1 MRNPADDA
9 RGLAQGRAVE
19 PERMPFIVFALDAEG
34 VFTASDGDGLS
45 ALGLEPGE
53 VVGRSAF
60 EVYREVPA
68 VLDNLD
74 RALSGESF
82 SSVVEVENTT
92 FRCRYDPLRGAG
104 GEVIGAVGLAAEAE
118 RLSRSAAEARMKER
132 AVAASS
138 EGIVVTDP
146 NRPDAPIVYVNP
158 AFEEITGYS
167 AAEVLGRNCR
177 FLQGADRDQPQ
188 LGTLRAALREGRE
201 CSVVLRNY
209 RKDGTMFRNEL
220 SVSPVFGEGGALLNY
235 VGVQKDVTERVRYE
249 EELRESEERFRL
261 TFEAAGVGMAHVAP
275 DGRWLRINGKLA
287 EITGYPREELLS
299 RTFQDITHPDDLQK
313 DLEHLR
319 RLRLGEIGAYSM
331 EKRYVRKDGMR
342 VWITLTRSALRAPG
356 GGISCFVSVVEDI
369 TGRKLAELVPEPLT
383 DRETEVLVLVAERR
397 TNGEIA
403 GALNYSVGTVKLHVG
418 RIIAKLGVKN
428 RAQAAERAV
437 EIGLMPPP
445 GSPEPG

>member
-9 RGLAQGRAVE
+9 RELSRGRAT
-19 PERMPFIVFALDAEG
+19 PEGMPFIVFALDADG
-34 VFTASDGDGLS
+34 VFTASDGEGLS
-45 ALGLEPGE
+45 TLGLEPGE

-60 EVYREVPA
+60 EVYRGEPEV
-68 VLDNLD
+68 LENLD

-104 GEVIGAVGLAAEAE
+104 GKVIGTVGLAAEAE
-118 RLSRSAAEARMKER
+118 RLSRSAQEARMKER

-146 NRPDAPIVYVNP
+146 NRPDAPIVHVNP
-158 AFEEITGYS
+158 AFEEITGYQ

-188 LGTLRAALREGRE
+188 LETLRAALREGRE
-201 CSVVLRNY
+201 CQVVLRNY
-209 RKDGTMFRNEL
+209 RKDGTMFCNEL
-220 SVSPVFGEGGALLNY
+220 SVSPVFEEDGRLLNY
-235 VGVQKDVTERVRYE
+235 VGVQKDVTERVRHE
-249 EELRESEERFRL
+249 EELEESEERFRM

-287 EITGYPREELLS
+287 EITGYTREELLS
-299 RTFQDITHPDDLQK
+299 KTFQDITHPEDLEK
-313 DLEHLR
+313 DLEHAR
-319 RLRLGEIGAYSM
+319 RMMVGEIENYSM
-331 EKRYVRKDGMR
+331 QKRYVRKDGCR
-342 VWITLTRSALRAPG
+342 VWVEITVSALRAASG
-356 GGISCFVSVVEDI
+356 ELACFVSVVEDI
-369 TGRKLAELVPEPLT
+369 TGRKLAELVPDPLT
-383 DRETEVLVLVAERR
+383 DRETEVLDLVAGRR

-403 GALNYSVGTVKLHVG
+403 GTLNYSVGTVKLHVG
-418 RIIAKLGVKN
+418 RIIAKLGVQN
-428 RAQAAERAV
+428 RAQAAERAA

-445 GSPEPG
+445 RRAESG

>member
-9 RGLAQGRAVE
+9 RELSRGRAA
-19 PERMPFIVFALDAEG
+19 PEGMPFIVFALDAEG
-34 VFTASDGDGLS
+34 VFTASDGEGLS

-60 EVYREVPA
+60 EMYRGEPEV
-68 VLDNLD
+68 LENLD

-177 FLQGADRDQPQ
+177 FLQGEDRDQPQ
-188 LGTLRAALREGRE
+188 LGILRSALEAGRE

-209 RKDGTMFRNEL
+209 RKDGTPFWNEL
-220 SVSPVFGEGGALLNY
+220 SVSPVFDEDGGRLLNH
-235 VGVQKDVTERVRYE
+235 VGVQKDVTERVRYVG
-249 EELRESEERFRL
+249 ELKESEERFRM

-275 DGRWLRINGKLA
+275 DGSWLRINGKLA
-287 EITGYPREELLS
+287 EITGYSREELLEK
-299 RTFQDITHPDDLQK
+299 TFQDITHPDDLEK
-313 DLEHLR
+313 DLEHVR
-319 RLRLGEIGAYSM
+319 RMIVGEIDGYSM
-331 EKRYVRKDGMR
+331 QKRYVKRDGRR
-342 VWITLTRSALRAPG
+342 VWVELTVSALRAAG
-356 GGISCFVSVVEDI
+356 GGLACFVSVVEEV
-369 TGRKLAELVPEPLT
+369 TARKLAELVPDPLT
-383 DRETEVLVLVAERR
+383 VREAEVLGLVAQRQ

-403 GALNYSVGTVKLHVG
+403 GTLNYSVGTVKLHVG
-418 RIIAKLGVKN
+418 RIIAKLGVQN
-428 RAQAAERAV
+428 RAQAAGRAV

-445 GSPEPG
+445 RRVESG